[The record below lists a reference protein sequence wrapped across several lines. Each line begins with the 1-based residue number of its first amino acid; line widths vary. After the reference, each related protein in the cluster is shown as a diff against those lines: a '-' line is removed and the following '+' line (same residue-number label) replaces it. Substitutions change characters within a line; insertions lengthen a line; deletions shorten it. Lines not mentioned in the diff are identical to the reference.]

1 MINFSRKDLYIIG
14 LMLFA
19 LFFGAGNLIF
29 PPFLGFQAGESFWP
43 AILGFVVTGVGLPLV
58 TVLAIAM
65 TRDGVAEMGK
75 RVSPL
80 FSVVFSITAYLS
92 IGPFFGIPRGANVA
106 YEMSIKPFLG
116 NSPANTWILL
126 LFSVVFFSLVYWVCL
141 NPSKLVERIG
151 SILTPLLLG
160 AIALLVL
167 GSLYNLD
174 GKSAGTA
181 GKFASAPFAAG
192 FLEGYLT
199 MDTIA
204 ALAFGIIVINSI
216 REKGVTDKA
225 TIARLTLKAGL
236 IAGGG
241 LALVYIGLGLLG
253 TKMPGANSYENG
265 VEILTES
272 ANLMF
277 GPFGM
282 VLLGLIVTLACFTT
296 CVGLVAACGQFF
308 SKLFPKVSY
317 LKFATIITMI
327 SFCIANLGLNQII
340 TISVPVLTVIYPITI
355 VLVLLSLA
363 DKYFGGKKSVYIG
376 AVSAALII
384 SVLDAAMS
392 FGMNLPWLHA
402 FLHSLPLYSEGLGW
416 LVPTIIGGTGG
427 YLLNKLTKTNM

>member
-1 MINFSRKDLYIIG
+1 MSQLSRKDLYIIG

-29 PPFLGFQAGESFWP
+29 PPFLGFQAGINFWP
-43 AILGFVVTGVGLPLV
+43 AILGFVATGVGLPLLAV
-58 TVLAIAM
+58 IAIAM
-65 TRDGVAEMGK
+65 TKDGVAEMGN
-75 RVSPL
+75 RVHPV
-80 FSVVFSITAYLS
+80 FSLVFSITAYLS

-116 NSPANTWILL
+116 DSPANTWILL
-126 LFSVVFFSLVYWVCL
+126 LFSFLFFALVYWVCL

-151 SILTPLLLG
+151 SILTPLLLA
-160 AIALLVL
+160 AIALLVV

-174 GKSAGTA
+174 GKSAGTT

-216 REKGVTDKA
+216 QLKGVTDRSSIVK
-225 TIARLTLKAGL
+225 LTLKAGL
-236 IAGGG
+236 IAAGG
-241 LALVYIGLGLLG
+241 LALVYVALGLLG
-253 TKMPGANSYENG
+253 TKMPADQAYENG

-272 ANLMF
+272 ASLMF
-277 GPFGM
+277 GTFGM

-308 SKLFPKVSY
+308 AKLFPKVSY
-317 LKFATIITMI
+317 VKFATVITI
-327 SFCIANLGLNQII
+327 VSFLFANLGLNQII

-355 VLVLLSLA
+355 VLVTLSLL
-363 DKYFGGKKSVYIG
+363 DKFFDGQKGVYMG
-376 AVSAALII
+376 AVLTAFII
-384 SVLDAAMS
+384 SAFDVATS
-392 FGMNLPWLHA
+392 FGMTMPG
-402 FLHSLPLYSEGLGW
+402 FQPFIQSLPLAKQGLGW
-416 LVPTIIGGTGG
+416 LVPALIGGAAG
-427 YLLNKLTKTNM
+427 YLFNRFSAK

>member
-116 NSPANTWILL
+116 NSPANSWILF

-151 SILTPLLLG
+151 SILTPLLLA

-174 GKSAGTA
+174 GKSAGTT
-181 GKFASAPFAAG
+181 GKFASSPFAAG

-241 LALVYIGLGLLG
+241 LALVYMGLGLLG

-308 SKLFPKVSY
+308 SRLFPKVSY
-317 LKFATIITMI
+317 LKFATVITI
-327 SFCIANLGLNQII
+327 VSFCIANLGLNQII

-363 DKYFGGKKSVYIG
+363 DKYFGGRKGVYIG
-376 AVSAALII
+376 AVSAALVI
-384 SVLDAAMS
+384 SVLDVAMS